1 MSGHDHEPVTLTPKK
16 HKQHSTP
23 CEIAA
28 QAASLRAGMANG
40 QMSFNSLSH
49 GLPGIGEEMQ
59 M

>member
-1 MSGHDHEPVTLTPKK
+1 MIQ

-28 QAASLRAGMANG
+28 QAAAIRQNLAGG
-40 QMSFNSLSH
+40 QMPFNNAST